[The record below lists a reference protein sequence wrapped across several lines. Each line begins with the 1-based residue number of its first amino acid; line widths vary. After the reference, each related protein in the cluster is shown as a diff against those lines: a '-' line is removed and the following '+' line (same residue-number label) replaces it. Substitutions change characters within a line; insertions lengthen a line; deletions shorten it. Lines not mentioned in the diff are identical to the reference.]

1 MNDSSACVISELE
14 VAPPSERG
22 SWREQGRETQSTL
35 AVEPAPSVA
44 TSHTSMRT
52 QVSRKDRGKEE
63 EEGND
68 DDSSSYSSSSSH
80 NEAAEIARKPPQ
92 QEAPP
97 KHIQRKDTFFDQPI
111 SEHDYSSA
119 IEALSQSKS
128 RDDDVESDKP
138 AYSPRQRTFSESSSS
153 SSSSSG
159 SDTSD
164 SDSESET
171 AVLSRKDVG
180 DDGSPRDKQNEKS
193 EKISV
198 TEVRVL

>member
-1 MNDSSACVISELE
+1 
-14 VAPPSERG
+14 
-22 SWREQGRETQSTL
+22 
-35 AVEPAPSVA
+35 
-44 TSHTSMRT
+44 MRT
-52 QVSRKDRGKEE
+52 QVSHRNRGKEE
-63 EEGND
+63 EEEGS
-68 DDSSSYSSSSSH
+68 DSDSSYSSSSSH
-80 NEAAEIARKPPQ
+80 EAAEIARKPPQ

-97 KHIQRKDTFFDQPI
+97 KHIPRKDTFFDQPI

-128 RDDDVESDKP
+128 RDDAESDKP
-138 AYSPRQRTFSESSSS
+138 AYSPRQRTFSETS

-159 SDTSD
+159 SDTSG
-164 SDSESET
+164 SDSEGDT

-193 EKISV
+193 EKISA